1 MEATENS
8 AEIKQLSKM
17 KEGQYFDRKSSRIE
31 PKQIIKHLIAFAN
44 ASGGKLVIGIEDDG
58 TITGFNNPKAHSIE
72 DFKHILNEGQ
82 KTPIPLSIETI
93 NVVNNKGES
102 DVILVF
108 DVEPSTH
115 RVIEANDGQAY
126 LRSKDNSILLKFE
139 QRKLL
144 EYDKGQRSFEDE
156 IVRDSSLE
164 DLDMDL
170 LEKYKD
176 HLNSHDSSIKEILKA
191 RNFINKDLN
200 ITNAGILL
208 FGNNPTKYFP
218 NARIRVIRY
227 DGRAQKTGT
236 SINIIKEVN
245 IEGAIPLMITKARE
259 VVNSQLREF
268 QTLGDNGKFI
278 KISEYP
284 EFAWFEGIVNALTH
298 RNYAMMGD
306 HIRISIYDDR
316 IEIFSPGAL
325 PNIVTIEN
333 IMNTR
338 YSRNP
343 RIARVLSEFGWVKE
357 LNEGVKRIFNEMEEF
372 LLNKPIYHEP
382 NNNSVQLT
390 LENNI
395 IQRNLR
401 DIDQVKKLLT
411 DELCQTLDKNELVAI
426 KHIYNYKEITTKTLS
441 QILGK
446 SDTFSRKVLK
456 SLENKGIIEWQGSS
470 TRDPTQHYTLH
481 ITNNKD

>member
-1 MEATENS
+1 
-8 AEIKQLSKM
+8 
-17 KEGQYFDRKSSRIE
+17 
-31 PKQIIKHLIAFAN
+31 
-44 ASGGKLVIGIEDDG
+44 
-58 TITGFNNPKAHSIE
+58 
-72 DFKHILNEGQ
+72 
-82 KTPIPLSIETI
+82 
-93 NVVNNKGES
+93 
-102 DVILVF
+102 
-108 DVEPSTH
+108 
-115 RVIEANDGQAY
+115 
-126 LRSKDNSILLKFE
+126 
-139 QRKLL
+139 
-144 EYDKGQRSFEDE
+144 
-156 IVRDSSLE
+156 
-164 DLDMDL
+164 
-170 LEKYKD
+170 
-176 HLNSHDSSIKEILKA
+176 
-191 RNFINKDLN
+191 
-200 ITNAGILL
+200 
-208 FGNNPTKYFP
+208 
-218 NARIRVIRY
+218 
-227 DGRAQKTGT
+227 
-236 SINIIKEVN
+236 
-245 IEGAIPLMITKARE
+245 MITKARE